1 MIKLNLETSWTE
13 MISMLLE
20 AEPQLSPSD
29 VEFEKGEDEALVR
42 KLSYRLGRSYEHIIG
57 WIESVSS
64 NTSKAS

>member
-13 MISMLLE
+13 MIAMLLE
-20 AEPQLSPSD
+20 AEPQLSPAD
-29 VEFEKGEDEALVR
+29 VEFEEGEDEALVR
-42 KLSYRLGRSYEHIIG
+42 KLSQRLGRSYEQVIG